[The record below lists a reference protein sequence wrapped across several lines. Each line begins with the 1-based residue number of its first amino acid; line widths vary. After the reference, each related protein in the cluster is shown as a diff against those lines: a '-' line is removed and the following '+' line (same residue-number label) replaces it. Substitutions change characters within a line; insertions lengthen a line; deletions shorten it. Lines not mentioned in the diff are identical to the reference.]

1 VASPRLLNVTLP
13 DASPESV
20 SLGERLMVVTTRLDT
35 VVVEPVNTKLPESV
49 LESVFCTKAG
59 PADTVVFQY
68 SSPAALTART
78 SPSEPNELFAVIFVI
93 TALATLMLSM
103 KLVLLATSAW
113 FAVSTPG
120 LLPPAMG
127 VTSPKLPMNSVL
139 LVADQPNS
147 PFASEAGVDA
157 DAERLIWIR
166 FGDWATI
173 IFLLEKDLSI
183 VVCIY
188 KN

>member
-1 VASPRLLNVTLP
+1 
-13 DASPESV
+13 
-20 SLGERLMVVTTRLDT
+20 
-35 VVVEPVNTKLPESV
+35 
-49 LESVFCTKAG
+49 
-59 PADTVVFQY
+59 
-68 SSPAALTART
+68 
-78 SPSEPNELFAVIFVI
+78 LFAVIFVI

-157 DAERLIWIR
+157 LAERLI
-166 FGDWATI
+166 
-173 IFLLEKDLSI
+173 
-183 VVCIY
+183 
-188 KN
+188 

>member
-1 VASPRLLNVTLP
+1 
-13 DASPESV
+13 
-20 SLGERLMVVTTRLDT
+20 
-35 VVVEPVNTKLPESV
+35 
-49 LESVFCTKAG
+49 
-59 PADTVVFQY
+59 
-68 SSPAALTART
+68 
-78 SPSEPNELFAVIFVI
+78 
-93 TALATLMLSM
+93 
-103 KLVLLATSAW
+103 
-113 FAVSTPG
+113 
-120 LLPPAMG
+120 MG